1 VSEKPGPAV
10 QDNPDSD
17 ITYCRTAFICFDTIS
32 AKEVKMLEPLI
43 NSLEKL
49 IRKQGDITSFLVYPL
64 LLFVIYEVFM
74 RYIFNA
80 PTTWGFEATT
90 FLYGLH
96 YMFGLSYAD
105 VHGAHVKVDIF
116 TSLASEKVQ
125 AVLSIVTNL
134 VLFMPVMI
142 CLTIW
147 GIKYAYASTLGLELN
162 STSWAPP
169 IWPLKIL
176 MALCLV
182 FLLIQGVVNLLK
194 DINSLKQQGRKVL
207 P

>member
-1 VSEKPGPAV
+1 
-10 QDNPDSD
+10 
-17 ITYCRTAFICFDTIS
+17 
-32 AKEVKMLEPLI
+32 MLASLA
-43 NSLEKL
+43 NNLEKF
-49 IRKQGDITSFLVYPL
+49 IRKQGDVTSFLVYPL
-64 LLFVIYEVFM
+64 LIIVVYEVFM
-74 RYIFNA
+74 RYVLNA

-96 YMFGLSYAD
+96 YMFGFSYAD

-116 TSLASEKVQ
+116 SSMASEKVQ
-125 AVLSIVTNL
+125 AILSIITNL
-134 VLFMPVMI
+134 VLFMPVTI
-142 CLTIW
+142 CLTLW
-147 GIKYAYASTLGLELN
+147 GIKYAYKSTLGLEVN

-182 FLLIQGVVNLLK
+182 FLLLQGIANLLK
-194 DINSLKQQGRKVL
+194 DIHSLKQQGRKVN